1 MAQTYTLEAQ
11 ARTVTGKKV
20 GALRRSGI
28 VPAVIY
34 GVKTEPV
41 HIQIPYRSL
50 QNTLAKAGG
59 TSLIDVTL
67 GSGKPYSVLAREVQR
82 DIIRGDILHVDFIAV
97 DTNVEIEVEVAVSF
111 LNEAPAEKAGLGI
124 VLQGMNTIRISA
136 LPANLT
142 DRIEVDLSSLEN
154 VGDTIYVRDLK
165 VSDTLRIVA
174 DADEMVAK
182 IVVTGAAASEA
193 AAEEEATSAEPEVIG
208 KGKKDEEAIED

>member
-41 HIQIPYRSL
+41 HIQIPYRAL
-50 QNTLAKAGG
+50 QSTLAKAGG

-97 DTNVEIEVEVAVSF
+97 DTTVEIEVEVAVRF
-111 LNEAPAEKAGLGI
+111 VNDAPAEKASLGI
-124 VLQGMNTIRISA
+124 VLQGVNTIRVSA
-136 LPANLT
+136 LPGDLI
-142 DRIEVDLSSLEN
+142 DHLDVDLSTLEK
-154 VGDTIYVRDLK
+154 VGDTIFLRDLK
-165 VSDTLRIVA
+165 LSDKIKIV
-174 DADEMVAK
+174 DDLDEMVAK

-193 AAEEEATSAEPEVIG
+193 AAEEGVTSAEPEVIG